1 MREFKVVFNTLLP
14 IVKQILNPIA
24 DNLGNIPRSGP
35 KPGLSDVEIIAISLT
50 ADTLCFDSEN
60 YLFDRLFKY
69 KPLPKLI
76 HRSVYNRRR
85 RKLQKYI
92 KLVQQIMAEAIVPSE
107 QFHIIDSFPLPICRF
122 ARAKRIRIC
131 RESFETAPSFGYC
144 AAQRNTFFGYKI
156 HAVCTVQGVFKH
168 FQISQG
174 NIADVHYLQDVKDQ
188 FVNCVLLGDKAYL
201 SHPLQ
206 MNLFE
211 DFNLRLIT
219 PKRRNQ
225 PDFKKYPGIFRK
237 YRKRIETLFS
247 QLDGQFII
255 KRNYAKS
262 FEGLTARVISKIT
275 ALTCAQYVNKFI
287 RHTNINKIKYA
298 F

>member
-1 MREFKVVFNTLLP
+1 MREFKMVFKTLLP
-14 IVKQILNPIA
+14 IVKDILKPIV
-24 DNLGNIPRSGP
+24 DELGNIPRSGP
-35 KPGLSDVEIIAISLT
+35 KPGLSDSEIIAISLT
-50 ADTLCFDSEN
+50 SDILFFDSEN

-69 KPLPKLI
+69 KPLPTLV
-76 HRSVYNRRR
+76 HRTVYNRRR
-85 RKLQKYI
+85 RRLNRYI
-92 KLVQQIMAEAIVPSE
+92 KLVQHIMAEAIVPSE
-107 QFHIIDSFPLPICRF
+107 QYHIIDSFPLPVCRF

-131 RESFETAPSFGYC
+131 REALETAPAFGFC
-144 AAQRNTFFGYKI
+144 PSQRNTFFGYKV
-156 HAVCTVQGVFKH
+156 HAVCTMQGVFKH
-168 FQISQG
+168 FQISRG
-174 NIADVHYLQDVKDQ
+174 NVADIHYLQDVKDQ
-188 FVNCVLLGDKAYL
+188 FSNCILLGDKAYL
-201 SHPLQ
+201 SNPLQ

-211 DFNLRLIT
+211 NHSLMLIT

-225 PDFKKYPGIFRK
+225 PDFEKYPGIFRK

-262 FEGLTARVISKIT
+262 FDGLATRVISKIT

-287 RHTNINKIKYA
+287 HHTDINKIKYA

>member
-1 MREFKVVFNTLLP
+1 MREFKVVFMTLLP
-14 IVKQILNPIA
+14 IVKNILNPITDA
-24 DNLGNIPRSGP
+24 LGNVPRPGP
-35 KPGLSDVEIIAISLT
+35 KPGLSDIEIITISLT
-50 ADTLCFDSEN
+50 SDILFFDSEN

-76 HRSVYNRRR
+76 HRTVYNRRR
-85 RKLQKYI
+85 RKLQKYL
-92 KLVQQIMAEAIVPSE
+92 KLVQNIMAEAIVPNE
-107 QFHIIDSFPLPICRF
+107 QYHIIDSFPLPICRF
-122 ARAKRIRIC
+122 ARARRIRIC
-131 RESFETAPSFGYC
+131 QEAFETAPSFGYC
-144 AAQRNTFFGYKI
+144 AAQRNTFFGYKV
-156 HAVCTVQGVFKH
+156 HAVCTMQGVFKH
-168 FQISQG
+168 FQISKG
-174 NIADVHYLQDVKDQ
+174 NVADIHYLQDVKDQ
-188 FVNCVLLGDKAYL
+188 FSNCILLGDKAYL
-201 SHPLQ
+201 SNPLQ

-211 DFNLRLIT
+211 NFNLKIIT

-262 FEGLTARVISKIT
+262 FEGLATRVISKIT

-287 RHTNINKIKYA
+287 HHTNINKIKYT